1 MDTPTT
7 TPAPTLAS
15 LLAGP
20 HASPSWVRWCGSLRL
35 SAYLHPDGYHV
46 AIVDHSGPTKRG
58 LCVVE
63 GVGSSGRT
71 VEECA
76 QLTLFLAACRAT
88 DAIRCLPAGQTLAWL
103 AEEIGRL
110 VERDAEGRAVVSEFC
125 EALLV
130 VEPPPPRDAP
140 QTAPPVA
147 VDAPPDDS
155 ATAPTPEAPA
165 KKKRSRKG
173 SSAPSVTTPK
183 EVK

>member
-1 MDTPTT
+1 MDTT
-7 TPAPTLAS
+7 TPTPAPALAS

-110 VERDAEGRAVVSEFC
+110 VERDADHRAVIREQP
-125 EALLV
+125 L
-130 VEPPPPRDAP
+130 D
-140 QTAPPVA
+140 APPVA
-147 VDAPPDDS
+147 KAAPPYDS
-155 ATAPTPEAPA
+155 ATAPAPEAPA

-173 SSAPSVTTPK
+173 SSAPK